1 MSTKASS
8 TRLAETKGKTASVDQ
23 ETHDDLGYNTDSEL
37 AESDQAKQQPP
48 PRKRQRATTSSTKG
62 VVRKK
67 HVRGK
72 LGGLAGLVNMPID
85 IFTEIASHLLPGD
98 IVSLA
103 RSNKFF
109 RNLLMHRSAMH
120 IWHGAMRNVPGLPAC
135 PPGMS
140 EPHYLSLLF
149 SKTCSM
155 CGGVARGRM
164 DPVLLVRL
172 CGPCRN
178 ANLVSLDD
186 LPVALMSLISRSATS
201 APATKRRSAGLFVL
215 REEFTRV
222 LAEYEEKK
230 QSTSTLDAWNKERKE
245 IVEKRRKQA
254 QELTSFL
261 LACELDRETEL
272 ENAKTARLSE
282 IKRRLTKKGWSEK
295 EMEFGWWSSKQ
306 RDWNALVFQP
316 KPLTDRIWA
325 NIQPK
330 LISFLETNREERLRV
345 ERDARKTSRWARLS
359 ELLMGIKT
367 QNASKLR
374 FEVQRQAPSS
384 SGPKTTTTVIL
395 QAPFPDFTCTLEWPV
410 VKNLYETDSTAM
422 EMKVKFEEHQEEIEA
437 LITEWQNKIQSHF
450 ANLVRDGSEVQ
461 GAILQPTT
469 IVCANDSD
477 PFADMS
483 DDLKLLLRAD
493 TLFYKPSL
501 PLSLKRP
508 LTYDTVIRTE
518 GLMGRYNA
526 LSTGIT
532 TASTTPKL
540 DHMRFYTEAQ
550 EIARSLLADMGKPGA
565 SYVEMKG
572 VGTDFTCGRCHV
584 AEPKTWEELVQHYI
598 EQKQLFDNIQQRA
611 SSSSHVGI
619 TYNNVHDPELY
630 TDRPMVK
637 YYSTT
642 VSQEGGLGTG
652 SRQVCQLCEKLP
664 GANKV
669 IGSKPDIL
677 AHLRDVH
684 GVAEPK
690 VDEHYAAQKLF
701 NPGFWIGDYDS
712 DDSYYGCDCGNHG
725 RFGSLD
731 SYDEEED
738 WW

>member
-8 TRLAETKGKTASVDQ
+8 TRLAETKGKRASTDQ
-23 ETHDDLGYNTDSEL
+23 DEAHDDLAYNTNSEL
-37 AESDQAKQQPP
+37 VESDQAEKQPP
-48 PRKRQRATTSSTKG
+48 PQKRQRATKSSTKD

-72 LGGLAGLVNMPID
+72 LGGLAGLVNMPMD
-85 IFTEIASHLLPGD
+85 IFTEISSHLLPGD

-120 IWHGAMRNVPGLPAC
+120 IWHGAMKNVQGLPAC

-178 ANLVSLDD
+178 SNLVSLDNV
-186 LPVALMSLISRSATS
+186 PAALMSLVPSSATS

-215 REEFTRV
+215 REEFTRA

-230 QSTSTLDAWNKERKE
+230 QSNSTLDAWNKERRE

-261 LACELDRETEL
+261 LACELDREQEL
-272 ENAKTARLSE
+272 ENAKAARLSE
-282 IKRRLTKKGWSEK
+282 IKRRLTEKGWTEK
-295 EMEFGWWSSKQ
+295 EMEFSWWSSTQ
-306 RDWNALVFQP
+306 REWNALVLQP

-330 LISFLETNREERLRV
+330 LTSFLQTNREERLRL
-345 ERDARKTSRWARLS
+345 ERDARKTSRWTRLS
-359 ELLMGIKT
+359 QLLMGIKT
-367 QNASKLR
+367 QNSSKLR
-374 FEVQRQAPSS
+374 FDFQRQVSS
-384 SGPKTTTTVIL
+384 SPGPKTTTTVFL
-395 QAPFPDFTCTLEWPV
+395 QAPFPDFTYTLEWPV
-410 VKNLYETDSTAM
+410 VKNLYETDSSAT
-422 EMKVKFEEHQEEIEA
+422 EMQTKFEEHQEEIES
-437 LITEWQNKIQSHF
+437 LITEWQNKIQTHF
-450 ANLVRDGSEVQ
+450 ADLVRDGPEVQ
-461 GAILQPTT
+461 GDILQPTT
-469 IVCANDSD
+469 IVWANDSD
-477 PFADMS
+477 PFAGMS

-493 TLFYKPSL
+493 TLFYKTTM
-501 PLSLKRP
+501 PLILKRP
-508 LTYDTVIRTE
+508 LAYDTIIRTE
-518 GLMGRYNA
+518 GLMGRYNS
-526 LSTGIT
+526 LSTGLT
-532 TASTTPKL
+532 STSTTPKL
-540 DHMRFYTEAQ
+540 DHIRLYTEAQ
-550 EIARSLLADMGKPGA
+550 EMARSLLADMGKPGA

-598 EQKQLFDNIQQRA
+598 QQKQLFGNIQQHA
-611 SSSSHVGI
+611 SSSSQVGI
-619 TYNNVHDPELY
+619 TYNNIHDPALY

-642 VSQEGGLGTG
+642 VLEDAGSGTG
-652 SRQVCQLCEKLP
+652 SRQVCQLCEKIP
-664 GANKV
+664 DVNKMV
-669 IGSKPDIL
+669 GSKSEIL
-677 AHLRDVH
+677 GHLRDVH

-701 NPGFWIGDYDS
+701 NPGFWLDGYDS
-712 DDSYYGCDCGNHG
+712 DDSHYGCDCGNHG
-725 RFGSLD
+725 FGSLD